1 MKRILSYLVV
11 GIAVIAGLVNHFTT
25 PDSPEGAVSAAPAA
39 APAND
44 GVAQG
49 LSVTPTA
56 YFSRTETPLI
66 TDEQLADEDL
76 HYIVHMLP
84 SDPSVRNY
92 AMLYDASLRMAYW
105 VAYPL
110 CDYYMKGS
118 GKRTDDWG
126 YDPGIDTQLQANL
139 ERGIDGY
146 DRGHQLPSADRLTT
160 KADNAT
166 TFYYTNITPQT
177 GKGLNQSIWN
187 NLEEKVRRWASHTDT
202 LYVVTGAMPTDERHP
217 TVTYARDNDGRRIAV
232 PRYYYKALARKVK
245 GRFQTIAF
253 RLEQKAYDDPN
264 GYMDCALSVS
274 DLERLTGFTFFPSLD
289 ATTKER
295 LDLSQWR

>member
-1 MKRILSYLVV
+1 MKRFLSYLVV
-11 GIAVIAGLVNHFTT
+11 GIAVITGFVNYFTASGT
-25 PDSPEGAVSAAPAA
+25 SENATNAAPAA
-39 APAND
+39 
-44 GVAQG
+44 
-49 LSVTPTA
+49 TTA
-56 YFSRTETPLI
+56 DVETGQDLRATRTDYFSRTETPLI
-66 TDEQLADEDL
+66 TDEQLTDKDL

-92 AMLYDASLRMAYW
+92 AMLYDTRLRMAYW

-110 CDYYMKGS
+110 CNYYMKGS
-118 GKRTDDWG
+118 GKRTDNWD
-126 YDPGIDTQLQANL
+126 YDPSIGKEQQAHL

-146 DRGHQLPSADRLTT
+146 DRGHQLPSADRMTT

-202 LYVVTGAMPTDERHP
+202 LYVVTGAMPTDEEHR
-217 TVTYARDNDGRRIAV
+217 TVTYALDNDGRRIAV

-253 RLEQKAYDDPN
+253 WLEQKAYDDPN
-264 GYMDCALSVS
+264 SYMDYALSVS
-274 DLERLTGFTFFPSLD
+274 DLERLTGFTFFPTLD
-289 ATTKER
+289 VSVKER